1 MDLIDKNENAE
12 KEKVAEKKNPPWLII
27 ILTGTFLLA
36 ALALGAFYL
45 LTGNL
50 PFLTRDGSVTVEN
63 SVPRYTYSMREFQV
77 NLADSGSRRFLR
89 MTIDLAYDER
99 ALAKELEERDSE
111 LRSHIIAVLRSK
123 YVVDLDE
130 PGGMENLERDILQR
144 LNALLEKGDIRAVYY
159 KELIYQ

>member
-50 PFLTRDGSVTVEN
+50 PFLTRDRSVTVEN
-63 SVPRYTYSMREFQV
+63 SIPRYTYSMREFQV